1 MKRLIFFIS
10 LSLLI
15 LVGCEGEHNYERT
28 IWVNPDVECCGVKDP
43 LNNLEWLNNWYD
55 SSFFNEDN
63 ELERHSYGFI
73 YVFEN
78 DSTLENFIVTRIN
91 KYNNS
96 SDWFQ
101 LYTCN
106 GNLIDEGV
114 YWDYNLE
121 YANPDVLFQNSKN
134 QYSPPR
140 GCVMCGV
147 FFETHALVDT
157 MAYFYT
163 NKFLK

>member
-1 MKRLIFFIS
+1 MKKLIFFIL

-15 LVGCEGEHNYERT
+15 LVGCEKRYERT
-28 IWVNPDVECCGVKDP
+28 IWVNSDVECCGGKDP
-43 LNNLEWLNNWYD
+43 LNNLEWLNDWYD
-55 SSFFNEDN
+55 SSFFNEEN

-78 DSTLENFIVTRIN
+78 DSTLENFVVTRIH
-91 KYNNS
+91 KYKNYPS
-96 SDWFQ
+96 WFQ
-101 LYTCN
+101 LYTCD
-106 GNLIDEGV
+106 GELIDEGI
-114 YWDYNLE
+114 YWDYNSE
-121 YANPDVLFQNSKN
+121 YATPDVVFQKSNS
-134 QYSPPR
+134 QYIEPR

-147 FFETHALVDT
+147 FFDAHVLVDT